1 MYKSS
6 IYIDIYVI
14 LNKKFVK
21 GIINSFM
28 LELFQ
33 RKKNI
38 LYKKL
43 TESMEIYRSLLYLS
57 VDLKKKR
64 IKT

>member
-28 LELFQ
+28 LDLFQ

-38 LYKKL
+38 LYEKL

-57 VDLKKKR
+57 VDLKK
-64 IKT
+64 IIST

>member
-28 LELFQ
+28 LDLFQ

-38 LYKKL
+38 LYEKL
-43 TESMEIYRSLLYLS
+43 TESMEIYRSLLS

>member
-28 LELFQ
+28 LDLFQ
-33 RKKNI
+33 KKNI
-38 LYKKL
+38 LYEKL

-57 VDLKKKR
+57 VDLKK
-64 IKT
+64 IIST